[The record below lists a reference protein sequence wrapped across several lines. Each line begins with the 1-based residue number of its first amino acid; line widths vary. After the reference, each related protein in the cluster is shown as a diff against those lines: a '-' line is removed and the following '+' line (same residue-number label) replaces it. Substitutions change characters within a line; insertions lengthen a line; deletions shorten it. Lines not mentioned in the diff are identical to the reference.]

1 MTNLRVTNEVAVF
14 IDLENLRY
22 SLLNI
27 YGEEPNFTSIVEKA
41 KKYGRP
47 SVMRAYAD
55 FSEHPPNL
63 RQQLH
68 IAGIEAINVVV
79 KRIKKPGTAKGIER
93 VKNAADMFMALDAI
107 HEAADAD
114 DDGKVKTFLL
124 VSGDADYIKLVTQLR
139 NRFGQ
144 KVIIA
149 GVQGAIG
156 GDLVTSADGEDH
168 IDCEKP
174 EPVDMHVLKTALVK
188 MVKKGCAPSLKFWS
202 VRTIDQWSQSS
213 RQNISGTVKEKRDAL
228 HDLLDQHVLIR
239 EDIDLSIIGKIGVG
253 KQVTLDETKAKE
265 LNYLE

>member
-1 MTNLRVTNEVAVF
+1 MTSQRVTNEVAVF

-22 SLLNI
+22 STLNI
-27 YGEEPNFTSIVEKA
+27 YGQEPDFTKVVEKA

-55 FSEHPPNL
+55 FSEHPSNL

-79 KRIKKPGTAKGIER
+79 KRIKKPGQTRGIER

-107 HEAADAD
+107 LEAADAD
-114 DDGKVKTFLL
+114 DAEKVKTFLL
-124 VSGDADYIKLVTQLR
+124 VTGDADYIKLVTQLR

-156 GDLVTSADGEDH
+156 GDLVSSADGEDH
-168 IDCEKP
+168 IDYEMP
-174 EPVDMHVLKTALVK
+174 EPADMHALKTAIVK
-188 MVKKGCAPSLKFWS
+188 MVQNGCAPSLKFWS
-202 VRTIDQWSQSS
+202 VRIIDQWAQSK

-228 HDLLDQHVLIR
+228 HELLDEQVLFR
-239 EDIDLSIIGKIGVG
+239 DDIDLAIIGKIGIG
-253 KQVTLDETKAKE
+253 KQVKLDETKAEE
-265 LNYLE
+265 LKYLE

>member
-1 MTNLRVTNEVAVF
+1 MTSQRVTNEVAVF

-27 YGEEPNFTSIVEKA
+27 FGQEPDFTKVVEKA

-68 IAGIEAINVVV
+68 IAGIEAINVIV
-79 KRIKKPGTAKGIER
+79 KRVKKPGKAKGIER

-107 HEAADAD
+107 LEAADAD
-114 DDGKVKTFLL
+114 DDGKVKTFIL
-124 VSGDADYIKLVTQLR
+124 VTGDADYIKLVTQLR

-156 GDLVTSADGEDH
+156 GDLVSSADGEDH
-168 IDCEKP
+168 IDCEIL
-174 EPVDMHVLKTALVK
+174 EPVDMYVLKTTIVK
-188 MVKKGCAPSLKFWS
+188 MVQKGCAPSLKFWS
-202 VRTIDQWSQSS
+202 VRTIDQWSQSP
-213 RQNISGTVKEKRDAL
+213 RQNISGTAREKRDAL
-228 HDLLDQHVLIR
+228 HELLDERVLIR
-239 EDIDLSIIGKIGVG
+239 GDIDLSIIGKIGIG
-253 KQVTLDETKAKE
+253 KQVILDETKAKE
-265 LNYLE
+265 LKYLE